1 MRIKFLNKR
10 GINPPKEENEVEVSP
25 NEGDIYNEYNGC
37 FFRIW
42 NIDEYYDSVI
52 KFLKEEAKISELNR
66 CIRLGYSA
74 TYIGIYKGK
83 FAIFTPDIMMQLKE
97 QGKLRFVCDKYNYD
111 LDNNNFTCYFY
122 MGDLFIGN
130 DKTYP
135 GVKTINNFC
144 FSIDIKG
151 PESPQVEDT
160 TKGGYE
166 IIDYVSPYKRWNNH
180 FILIR
185 NESELHK
192 ANKWWKDNG
201 FIYKGMCSIEYPLYV
216 GIIDDKLEY
225 VNDNRLNSLNN
236 VKLIVLDSSD
246 EIKETHNSFTKED
259 LKDAGINTNPSVV
272 GYIAGHNN
280 ISCYTPI
287 KEDLKGVCNCKCNK
301 SESPIVKW
309 NNYYVKV
316 SNEKEFFDAYNWW
329 KEQGVVESE
338 YNYGQLSLSIFPL
351 YMGVLKHH
359 FTFLCENEF
368 NYLYDRHLIAQIKD
382 TKTDKIIYSSI
393 NEGDSKNIYKNYMT
407 DISGFRNETNISGF
421 RNETNISGSRNEYI
435 HVDFYS
441 MNVNDKLNYL
451 YKLITN
457 K

>member
-1 MRIKFLNKR
+1 MRMFKFLNKR
-10 GINPPKEENEVEVSP
+10 GINPPKEEKEVEVSP
-25 NEGDIYNEYNGC
+25 NEGDIYNVYNGC
-37 FFRIW
+37 FFRIR

-52 KFLKEEAKISELNR
+52 KFLKEDAKISELPR
-66 CIRLGYSA
+66 CIGLGYSA

-97 QGKLRFVCDKYNYD
+97 QGELRFVCDKYNY

-180 FILIR
+180 FIRIR

-225 VNDNRLNSLNN
+225 VKDSRLNSLNN

-259 LKDAGINTNPSVV
+259 LKDAVINTNPSVL

-280 ISCYTPI
+280 ISCYNSLNNESPT
-287 KEDLKGVCNCKCNK
+287 KEDLKDACDCKCNK
-301 SESPIVKW
+301 SESPK
-309 NNYYVKV
+309 
-316 SNEKEFFDAYNWW
+316 KE
-329 KEQGVVESE
+329 
-338 YNYGQLSLSIFPL
+338 
-351 YMGVLKHH
+351 
-359 FTFLCENEF
+359 
-368 NYLYDRHLIAQIKD
+368 
-382 TKTDKIIYSSI
+382 
-393 NEGDSKNIYKNYMT
+393 DSKNIYKNYMT
-407 DISGFRNETNISGF
+407 D
-421 RNETNISGSRNEYI
+421 ISGSRNEYI

-441 MNVNDKLNYL
+441 MNDNDKLNYL